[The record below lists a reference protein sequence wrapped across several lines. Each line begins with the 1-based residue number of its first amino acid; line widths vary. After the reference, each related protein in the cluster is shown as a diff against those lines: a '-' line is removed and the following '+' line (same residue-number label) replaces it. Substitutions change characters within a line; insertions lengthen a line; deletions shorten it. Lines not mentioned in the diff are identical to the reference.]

1 MKLEL
6 IIGILCITI
15 IVIVAMSM
23 GYDGAMVSS
32 AFALIGALLGWQGKK
47 QLDKRGGN
55 IEATAAAL
63 RKAGWTENSILEIAK
78 ILKGGKK

>member
-1 MKLEL
+1 MKVEL

-15 IVIVAMSM
+15 IVIAALAM
-23 GYDGAMVSS
+23 GYDGAMAGS

-55 IEATAAAL
+55 IEAAAAAL
-63 RKAGWTENSILEIAK
+63 RKAGYTENSILEIAAK
-78 ILKGGKK
+78 IKGGKK